1 MASKKKKGFTEPK
14 IIEIIQRKLDNKFAV
29 WAKLRITDYNI
40 WSWYSGRWV
49 CVGVAKTKSLAR
61 KKAQEF
67 DWDTLEIKQLVLN
80 HGWVRRCPAM
90 YGIATHCVAQ
100 HSTALLCKESIME
113 EPRIFVSVNM
123 DYMLITIDG
132 VPYKKKLK
140 DDFLV
145 FINQQIAESM
155 RERNRVNAKNNI

>member
-1 MASKKKKGFTEPK
+1 
-14 IIEIIQRKLDNKFAV
+14 
-29 WAKLRITDYNI
+29 
-40 WSWYSGRWV
+40 
-49 CVGVAKTKSLAR
+49 
-61 KKAQEF
+61 
-67 DWDTLEIKQLVLN
+67 
-80 HGWVRRCPAM
+80 M

-155 RERNRVNAKNNI
+155 RERNRVNDKSNI